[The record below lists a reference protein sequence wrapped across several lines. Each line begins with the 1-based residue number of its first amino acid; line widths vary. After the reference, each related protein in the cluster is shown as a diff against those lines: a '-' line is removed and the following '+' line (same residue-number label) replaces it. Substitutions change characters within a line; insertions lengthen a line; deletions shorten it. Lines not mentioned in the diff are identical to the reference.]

1 MGGLEIIVLAIF
13 LIFALKGMKQGLIL
27 TVCSFLILF
36 LAIVITQIAT
46 PQISSLL
53 RENENIVSFF
63 SEQVETVLFEKE
75 PENNKSEL
83 TDEEK
88 IGSLSVPK
96 TMKKDLLKNN
106 TKKKYEEIGAAN
118 FREYTSIY
126 IAYSIINSITYILV
140 FLAVSILL
148 KMLMHVLNLISKLP
162 VVHTLNKLGGMGI
175 GLIEGLIIVWIGFV
189 VITILSSTYFGIHML
204 EQINESVWLSYIY
217 DNNII
222 LNTIANLTNM
232 IF

>member
-1 MGGLEIIVLAIF
+1 MGGLEIIVLVIF
-13 LIFALKGMKQGLIL
+13 LLCALKGMKQGLIL

-36 LAIVITQIAT
+36 LAIGITQIVT

-106 TKKKYEEIGAAN
+106 TKKK
-118 FREYTSIY
+118 
-126 IAYSIINSITYILV
+126 
-140 FLAVSILL
+140 
-148 KMLMHVLNLISKLP
+148 
-162 VVHTLNKLGGMGI
+162 
-175 GLIEGLIIVWIGFV
+175 
-189 VITILSSTYFGIHML
+189 
-204 EQINESVWLSYIY
+204 
-217 DNNII
+217 
-222 LNTIANLTNM
+222 
-232 IF
+232 